1 LYLLKLCG
9 CSWLRS
15 LLPQLQVGS
24 GRAGRRRNWAP
35 FTGTMKQSSADAP
48 EFRVITAVAD
58 TLFPCLEA
66 DAAEAEEHG
75 FDKIAVFMR
84 TSGASPTVTKEV
96 RVKGAGQPS
105 VLA

>member
-1 LYLLKLCG
+1 
-9 CSWLRS
+9 
-15 LLPQLQVGS
+15 
-24 GRAGRRRNWAP
+24 
-35 FTGTMKQSSADAP
+35 MKQSSADAP
-48 EFRVITAVAD
+48 GFRVITAVAD